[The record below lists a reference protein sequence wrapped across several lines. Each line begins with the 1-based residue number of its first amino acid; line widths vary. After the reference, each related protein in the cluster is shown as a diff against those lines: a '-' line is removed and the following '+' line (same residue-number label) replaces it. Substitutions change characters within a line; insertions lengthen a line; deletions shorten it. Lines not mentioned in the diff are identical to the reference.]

1 MAMLTL
7 HLAKATPEALVALY
21 KRLTGRDD
29 LSVEEVR
36 AALEKPSTPPS
47 IRESQPEP
55 PEEK

>member
-1 MAMLTL
+1 MLTL